1 MEHRQRWAALAGV
14 LALLSLAPSSAEAQ
28 ARDSRS
34 SRDPVSGATLGQNF
48 PNPFTTETTIPFT
61 IGSWPECADP
71 GRQYRVSLRV
81 YNLLAQLV
89 AVPVLTGGSS
99 GASTGQPLR
108 DVMLTCGEYTAYWDG
123 SYSDGSRNVSS
134 GVYLYHLEVD
144 RRPLVKKLV
153 VMK

>member
-1 MEHRQRWAALAGV
+1 MEQRQRWAALVTVFAC
-14 LALLSLAPSSAEAQ
+14 LSLASSSAEAQ
-28 ARDSRS
+28 VRDSRS

-48 PNPFTTETTIPFT
+48 PNPFSAETTIPFT

-81 YNLLAQLV
+81 YNMLAQLV
-89 AVPVLTGGSS
+89 AVPVLNAGSS
-99 GASTGQPLR
+99 GASTGQGIR

-123 SYSDGSRNVSS
+123 RYSDGSRDVSS

-144 RRPLVKKLV
+144 RRPLVKKMV